1 MREGETVA
9 LLMVEYIEAAISH
22 ARFETIP
29 EDGTIFGTIP
39 EFPGVWANAETVEAC
54 REELAE
60 VLEGWL
66 LLGIANH
73 DHLPGLDGID
83 LNVKRA
89 TGAAV
94 ANVA

>member
-1 MREGETVA
+1 VA
-9 LLMVEYIEAAISH
+9 LLIVECVEAALSR

-29 EDGTIFGTIP
+29 EDGAIFSTIP
-39 EFPGVWANAETVEAC
+39 EFPGVWANTETIEAC
-54 REELAE
+54 QSELAK

-73 DHLPGLDGID
+73 DYLPVLDGID
-83 LNVKRA
+83 LNIKRA
-89 TGAAV
+89 TSATV